1 MFSAQTPPL
10 KDYGNIANSYLIWS
24 NLELSHSAFTPL

>member
-10 KDYGNIANSYLIWS
+10 KDYGNIANSYLNLS
-24 NLELSHSAFTPL
+24 NLELPHSTFMPL